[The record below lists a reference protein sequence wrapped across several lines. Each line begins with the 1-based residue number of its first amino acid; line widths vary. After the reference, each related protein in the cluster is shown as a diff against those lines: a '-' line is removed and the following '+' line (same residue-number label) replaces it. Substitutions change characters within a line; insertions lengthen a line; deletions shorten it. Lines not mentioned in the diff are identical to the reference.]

1 MPFFAKELQKELQ
14 KMANAGTPVRDED
27 GHPMQLPS
35 PYSVNYDAVN
45 Q

>member
-1 MPFFAKELQKELQ
+1 
-14 KMANAGTPVRDED
+14 MADAGTPVKDED

-35 PYSVNYDAVN
+35 PYSVNYDNAVN